1 MKKFKSGF
9 VAVIGK
15 TNVGKSSIINRLVG
29 EKVSAIAN
37 KPQTTRT
44 RIKGIVNRPNSQ
56 IIFLDTPG
64 LHKSKSKLGNVM
76 VENAI
81 ASIPEADIV
90 LYVIDASEYK
100 HINNK
105 NEDNINEENKFLKS
119 VDNKIIEKIKEA
131 NKKTILIINK
141 IDLIDKEQLANIINN
156 FKDLYDFKAIIPV
169 SIEKNKNVEDILDE
183 IERNLNEGPA
193 YYDTEEY
200 TDQTLRQIAEET
212 IREKALK
219 LLQDEVPHGILV
231 EVNKMKSRKTK
242 DLEKIYDVEATI
254 FCLRESHKGI
264 IIGKGG
270 SMLKRI
276 GTYAREDLEK
286 MLDTKVNLKLW
297 VKVKKDWINDMSI
310 VKKFKAED

>member
-1 MKKFKSGF
+1 MVAGQRLREARKK
-9 VAVIGK
+9 
-15 TNVGKSSIINRLVG
+15 
-29 EKVSAIAN
+29 
-37 KPQTTRT
+37 
-44 RIKGIVNRPNSQ
+44 VNLTQ
-56 IIFLDTPG
+56 
-64 LHKSKSKLGNVM
+64 
-76 VENAI
+76 
-81 ASIPEADIV
+81 
-90 LYVIDASEYK
+90 
-100 HINNK
+100 
-105 NEDNINEENKFLKS
+105 
-119 VDNKIIEKIKEA
+119 
-131 NKKTILIINK
+131 
-141 IDLIDKEQLANIINN
+141 EQLANIINN
-156 FKDLYDFKAIIPV
+156 FKDLYHFKAIIPV

-310 VKKFKAED
+310 VKKFKADD